1 MGLWVEMYLSPLK
14 SDKPGTGYCLYS
26 YVISPKANEENMSD
40 RSLKKF
46 YALLKSVFTD
56 DEIYRAG
63 GDEFMVLCLNDPKE
77 EFEAK
82 IDRIR
87 EIIKEEKD
95 VNFAIGSCYNDG
107 DLDVRKALR
116 TADER
121 MYKDKNLF
129 YEKHPELKYR

>member
-1 MGLWVEMYLSPLK
+1 MMMALMAISLK

-40 RSLKKF
+40 RSLKKS

-95 VNFAIGSCYNDG
+95 VYFAIGSCYNDG
-107 DLDVRKALR
+107 DLDVRKA
-116 TADER
+116 
-121 MYKDKNLF
+121 
-129 YEKHPELKYR
+129 